1 MAKIE
6 LKDYY
11 VVNRKVIRLSDR
23 PVSVDCVAKCDLDT
37 LAELLVKNY
46 PPQAHELWS
55 TLGAHLQD
63 HFETGYGNSTWGE
76 FAEEGL
82 DTL

>member
-1 MAKIE
+1 MPEIV
-6 LKDYY
+6 LKDFY
-11 VVNRKVIRLSDR
+11 VNGA
-23 PVSVDCVAKCDLDT
+23 VSLDTISKCDLDT
-37 LAELLVKNY
+37 LAELLVKNHS
-46 PPQAHELWS
+46 PQAHELWS
-55 TLGAHLQD
+55 ALGAHLQD